1 MSKAVL
7 LEQPWREAWP
17 LLWGEPAPHP
27 RQRLGPLTTATCR
40 RVWGPRYWRRTR
52 LQSVGPCP
60 TPPHPRDKPA
70 ASSTFPAPTGRG
82 PPRAAPPS
90 PPAAARSGPARLYI
104 SAGGR
109 LRAAAS
115 TVAGS
120 GARVVVQCWG
130 TSPEQRAGSLPP
142 EPWRGSPW
150 RSTPRCAGGRARRA
164 GVGERAA
171 VTHLSPPHCL
181 PDAEQSESPPRP
193 GRSLSLRPRHSRTAV
208 AAPAGLRGAAP
219 PGGRR
224 WRRRVVLCHG
234 GAAGGGWVWGTAPL
248 FHRCAPQVLSRLGVS
263 PGWRFVDVLGFEEEA
278 LGAVPSPA
286 CALLLLFPLTEQ
298 VGGPRPAGGWGLWAV
313 SGPAA
318 PGTKPVGGS
327 RAAPAVSQC
336 SQ

>member
-7 LEQPWREAWP
+7 LEQPWSEAWP
-17 LLWGEPAPHP
+17 LLWGAPAPHP
-27 RQRLGPLTTATCR
+27 KQRLGPLTTATCR

-52 LQSVGPCP
+52 LRSVGPCP

-120 GARVVVQCWG
+120 GAQVVVRCWG

-150 RSTPRCAGGRARRA
+150 RSTPRCAGGRGRRA
-164 GVGERAA
+164 GVGERASELRLL
-171 VTHLSPPHCL
+171 TSL
-181 PDAEQSESPPRP
+181 PLIVFQMLNKVS
-193 GRSLSLRPRHSRTAV
+193 
-208 AAPAGLRGAAP
+208 
-219 PGGRR
+219 
-224 WRRRVVLCHG
+224 RRRG
-234 GAAGGGWVWGTAPL
+234 P
-248 FHRCAPQVLSRLGVS
+248 
-263 PGWRFVDVLGFEEEA
+263 
-278 LGAVPSPA
+278 AVPSPS
-286 CALLLLFPLTEQ
+286 ALGTPGRRWPHLR
-298 VGGPRPAGGWGLWAV
+298 GYAGPRPRAGGDGGAALCCVTGARPEGGGCGERPRYSVAV
-313 SGPAA
+313 PRRCCPASG
-318 PGTKPVGGS
+318 
-327 RAAPAVSQC
+327 
-336 SQ
+336 